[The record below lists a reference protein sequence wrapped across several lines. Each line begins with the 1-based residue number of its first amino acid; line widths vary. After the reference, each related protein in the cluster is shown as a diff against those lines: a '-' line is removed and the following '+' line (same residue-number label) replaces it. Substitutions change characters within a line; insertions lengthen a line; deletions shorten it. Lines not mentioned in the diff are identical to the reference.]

1 MHSRAQ
7 TYPVVEIFASLQGE
21 GANTGMPAVFLR
33 FGGCNLACPWCD
45 TGHSRFETLDE
56 AAVLARVAALP
67 PRALIVTGG
76 EPLIQEG
83 LGDLLARFKER
94 GYWIGVE
101 TNGLRRPPQAWRGRI
116 DYLAVSPK
124 ALYADLY
131 DDAQMVRQADEVRIV
146 ADGDVGGFCRDM
158 RDRIAAAHYFLSPC
172 ERNGVFNLEETVRL
186 LGTLNQ
192 GRRGG
197 RWLLSLQ
204 THKLA
209 GFR

>member
-1 MHSRAQ
+1 MPSTQ
-7 TYPVVEIFASLQGE
+7 TYRIVEIFASLQGE

-45 TGHSRFETLDE
+45 TDYNTSESLDE
-56 AAVLARVAALP
+56 AEIVARVAALQ

-76 EPLIQEG
+76 EPFIQEG

-146 ADGDVGGFCRDM
+146 VDGDVLAFCRGM
-158 RDRIAAAHYFLSPC
+158 RERIAAVHYFLSPC
-172 ERNGVFNLEETVRL
+172 ERGGVFNIEETVRL
-186 LGTLNQ
+186 LGALNQ
-192 GRRGG
+192 GRGGG

-209 GFR
+209 GLR